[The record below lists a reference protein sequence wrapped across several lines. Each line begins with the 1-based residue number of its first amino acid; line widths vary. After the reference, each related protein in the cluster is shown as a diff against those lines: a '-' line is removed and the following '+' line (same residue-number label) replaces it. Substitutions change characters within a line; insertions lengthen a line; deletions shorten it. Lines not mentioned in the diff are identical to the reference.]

1 MHNGINKYP
10 YEPQDPWTKVP
21 KTNPWKNPWET
32 PKDVS
37 NNFKALD
44 KAVKASIADVFPAID
59 RWGIGI
65 IHDLETLRGIA
76 QQKPSYPP
84 YNIKKF
90 EDGKWRI
97 DMAVAGFRKDELAI
111 SVQERTLTVQSNFS
125 ESDLDRELRDAH
137 VIHQGIAQRNFRVQ
151 FALAEY
157 VEVDKAEYADGI
169 LTIKLVT
176 NLPEE
181 KKPKVIDIQ

>member
-1 MHNGINKYP
+1 MHYNDNFSRNP
-10 YEPQDPWTKVP
+10 HDPW
-21 KTNPWKNPWET
+21 
-32 PKDVS
+32 
-37 NNFKALD
+37 D
-44 KAVKASIADVFPAID
+44 KYAIPSKKQIEKPRVTTLADVFPAID

-90 EDGKWRI
+90 DGGVWRI
-97 DMAVAGFRKDELAI
+97 DMAVAGFRKEDLAI
-111 SVQERTLTVQSNFS
+111 TVEERTLTVESKVS
-125 ESDLDRELRDAH
+125 EAALDKELRDAH
-137 VIHQGIAQRNFRVQ
+137 VLHQGIAQRNFRVQ

-157 VEVDKAEYADGI
+157 VEVDNAQCVDGI
-169 LTIKLVT
+169 LTINLVT
-176 NLPEE
+176 NIPEE